1 MLRILRRLPI
11 EGEIAS
17 RVVFRGNHVV
27 RCAVRRLTTHAISGV
42 VLALVISGCGTTR
55 WTDSPRAATEELLL
69 TDAVDRSVE
78 QIDFSPLCGRR
89 VFLDTQYIATR
100 NETGYLISSLR
111 QHLAASGCRLSGSA
125 GDAELVVE
133 ARVGSQSTNRH
144 DALLGIPATAVPPV
158 FTGVPVAI
166 PELAISKKTIQTG
179 ISKLAVFAYWTT
191 DGAIAWQSG
200 VARHDSLIQNRWL
213 LGLGP
218 YTEGASTVRGRE
230 PGVAPEVPLLS
241 DIARINE
248 DHLSEPPPST
258 LAVPTVYDV
267 SRPIAPR
274 LPLPLPAVPLAAPPA
289 EILAD

>member
-1 MLRILRRLPI
+1 LKGRCRPL
-11 EGEIAS
+11 
-17 RVVFRGNHVV
+17 VVSQGSHVV
-27 RCAVRRLTTHAISGV
+27 RCAQRTLMTHAIPAV
-42 VLALVISGCGTTR
+42 VFALMISGCGTTR

-111 QHLAASGCRLSGSA
+111 QHLAASGCRLAGSA

-144 DALLGIPATAVPPV
+144 ETLLGIPATGIPPV

-179 ISKLAVFAYWTT
+179 ISKHAVFACWTA
-191 DGAIAWQSG
+191 DGSIAWQSG
-200 VARHDSLIQNRWL
+200 VARHDSLLQNRWL

-218 YTEGASTVRGRE
+218 YTE
-230 PGVAPEVPLLS
+230 
-241 DIARINE
+241 
-248 DHLSEPPPST
+248 
-258 LAVPTVYDV
+258 
-267 SRPIAPR
+267 
-274 LPLPLPAVPLAAPPA
+274 
-289 EILAD
+289 